1 LKPLKNTVFHR
12 FGLIDQQSH
21 HWIISLLII
30 SLLILP
36 FGFMTYKGLFGVLS
50 AICLALSI
58 VALFIKSE
66 FSNSFFKEKYSN
78 LIIFCLIVTPI
89 TILTTQLIRGHFFAP
104 AFDGPIRLLAALP
117 ILIAIYKHRINF
129 SKLLSLSIPLALL
142 GMFMFAKFGTHPY
155 GDRLTNHYVDPI
167 FWGNFSII
175 LGFVSFA
182 SIESKDHFLI
192 KGYKLS
198 GLALGIGMSLLSQ
211 SRAGWIA
218 AAIMMIVWLAIN
230 RKTLT
235 LKKST
240 LHAFIAILIFLILYM
255 FLATF
260 KHRVDT
266 AIAEILN
273 WQSSAQKISSTGIR
287 LTMWEMTIHL
297 FSLNP
302 WIGYGEYSTLPVI
315 NDAYILS
322 FADPESIRT
331 IQCCG
336 PHNEIAAQGLRSGVF
351 GIFALLST
359 YLIPIYI
366 FFRLSN
372 GQSNHMGMMLCS
384 GIFICGFGTEML
396 GLRISYTFYA
406 ILLLGLIA
414 TALWQNKKSHEQ
426 K

>member
-1 LKPLKNTVFHR
+1 
-12 FGLIDQQSH
+12 
-21 HWIISLLII
+21 
-30 SLLILP
+30 
-36 FGFMTYKGLFGVLS
+36 
-50 AICLALSI
+50 
-58 VALFIKSE
+58 
-66 FSNSFFKEKYSN
+66 
-78 LIIFCLIVTPI
+78 
-89 TILTTQLIRGHFFAP
+89 
-104 AFDGPIRLLAALP
+104 
-117 ILIAIYKHRINF
+117 
-129 SKLLSLSIPLALL
+129 
-142 GMFMFAKFGTHPY
+142 MFMFAKFGTHPY

-175 LGFVSFA
+175 LGFMSFA

-218 AAIMMIVWLAIN
+218 AVVMMIVWLAIN
-230 RKTLT
+230 GKTLT

-240 LHAFIAILIFLILYM
+240 LHAFIAILIFLILYI

-260 KHRVDT
+260 KLRVDT
-266 AIAEILN
+266 AIAEIFN
-273 WQSSAQKISSTGIR
+273 WQSSTQKVSSTGIR

-302 WIGYGEYSTLPVI
+302 WIGYGEYSALPVI

-366 FFRLSN
+366 FLRFNTWPSN
-372 GQSNHMGMMLCS
+372 LMGMMLCT

-406 ILLLGLIA
+406 ILLSGLIA
-414 TALWQNKKSHEQ
+414 TALWQNNKSYEQ